1 MDNDQLDKLPKHRK
15 EWLEVFGNQ
24 WAATKTMPGT
34 CEACVWGTGKHAEG
48 CEHKTVVMLRSQLE
62 KNANRYGRFQ

>member
-1 MDNDQLDKLPKHRK
+1 
-15 EWLEVFGNQ
+15 
-24 WAATKTMPGT
+24 
-34 CEACVWGTGKHAEG
+34 VWGTGKHAEG